1 MFSPLQKILNYT
13 IFFFCV
19 KLYILGLFF
28 LNYCYYYY
36 HLNTAKYILQFNPK

>member
-13 IFFFCV
+13 IFFFYV

-28 LNYCYYYY
+28 FYYCYYYY
-36 HLNTAKYILQFNPK
+36 YLNTAKYILQFNPK